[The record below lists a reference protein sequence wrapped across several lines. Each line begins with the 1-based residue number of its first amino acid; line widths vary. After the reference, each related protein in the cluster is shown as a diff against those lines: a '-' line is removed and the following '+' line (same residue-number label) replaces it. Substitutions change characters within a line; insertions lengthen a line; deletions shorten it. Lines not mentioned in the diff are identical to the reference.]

1 MKKILGIIILGL
13 LLSGCSTYSPEKKV
27 LKSLLDNKIKVGM
40 GANEFYNLI
49 PGLPPVD
56 TAFAGESGWGY
67 ATRFFENYAF
77 VGWAD
82 YNAWDGGRGYDKIFI
97 FEKKDKQ
104 EKTLTKGTALKFTN
118 NNKLVAIKDSFR
130 EATEFILDKEPSAI
144 KFLNQI
150 SKYENAMAGKT
161 FGKNDIT
168 KVEPKTTTTTLSNT
182 TSAIDIEF
190 TIKDKKEQC
199 KAIGFAPATEKFAD
213 CVLRLVELDV
223 KSQQA
228 TQIAL
233 AQSQG
238 NQQVAEQLKKQNN
251 SRSSDAFINLGLKL
265 LSPQSTVSAPT
276 TTNCR
281 VIGSGAYKTVNC
293 W

>member
-1 MKKILGIIILGL
+1 MYDYLKL
-13 LLSGCSTYSPEKKV
+13 LYARIGRTFSPVSNSEV
-27 LKSLLDNKIKVGM
+27 
-40 GANEFYNLI
+40 
-49 PGLPPVD
+49 
-56 TAFAGESGWGY
+56 
-67 ATRFFENYAF
+67 
-77 VGWAD
+77 
-82 YNAWDGGRGYDKIFI
+82 
-97 FEKKDKQ
+97 KKDSIDSVL
-104 EKTLTKGTALKFTN
+104 EKT
-118 NNKLVAIKDSFR
+118 
-130 EATEFILDKEPSAI
+130 
-144 KFLNQI
+144 
-150 SKYENAMAGKT
+150 GKT

-265 LSPQSTVSAPT
+265 LSPQSTVSAPST
-276 TTNCR
+276 STCR

>member
-1 MKKILGIIILGL
+1 MKKLLGIIILSL
-13 LLSGCSTYSPEKKV
+13 LLSGCATPLKNETSIKDILVLGSDKKT
-27 LKSLLDNKIKVGM
+27 LCKSK
-40 GANEFYNLI
+40 Y
-49 PGLPPVD
+49 
-56 TAFAGESGWGY
+56 
-67 ATRFFENYAF
+67 
-77 VGWAD
+77 
-82 YNAWDGGRGYDKIFI
+82 
-97 FEKKDKQ
+97 
-104 EKTLTKGTALKFTN
+104 TLTK
-118 NNKLVAIKDSFR
+118 
-130 EATEFILDKEPSAI
+130 EFGYNSRAMCHGLFEKHY
-144 KFLNQI
+144 QYI
-150 SKYENAMAGKT
+150 SKYQTEIIWNGEVKVFFVYENVTIPMTCTNMWCKHGDGRLKRIAFSQEEAFAYADPTLTASFSKKYKKEMIEKKKEAKLLE
-161 FGKNDIT
+161 T
-168 KVEPKTTTTTLSNT
+168 KQKEQKQRAEAKASGDLT
-182 TSAIDIEF
+182 F

-199 KAIGFAPATEKFAD
+199 TAIGFELATEKFAD

-251 SRSSDAFINLGLKL
+251 SRSSDAFINFGLKL

-276 TTNCR
+276 TSTCR

>member
-1 MKKILGIIILGL
+1 ME
-13 LLSGCSTYSPEKKV
+13 S
-27 LKSLLDNKIKVGM
+27 KS
-40 GANEFYNLI
+40 
-49 PGLPPVD
+49 
-56 TAFAGESGWGY
+56 
-67 ATRFFENYAF
+67 
-77 VGWAD
+77 
-82 YNAWDGGRGYDKIFI
+82 
-97 FEKKDKQ
+97 
-104 EKTLTKGTALKFTN
+104 
-118 NNKLVAIKDSFR
+118 
-130 EATEFILDKEPSAI
+130 
-144 KFLNQI
+144 
-150 SKYENAMAGKT
+150 
-161 FGKNDIT
+161 
-168 KVEPKTTTTTLSNT
+168 TTTNLSNK
-182 TSAIDIEF
+182 IDIEF

-199 KAIGFAPATEKFAD
+199 TAIGFAPATEKFAD

-228 TQIAL
+228 AQIAL

-251 SRSSDAFINLGLKL
+251 SRSSDAFINFGLKL